1 MRRADDILEMQFHTG
16 GGPLRWSKRAHEDLE
31 CAFLDAGRAIVEP
44 DFVQNMVKLG
54 APIDYRDGP
63 AFVEF
68 LNKDAE
74 RINAAIKRIG
84 KVD

>member
-1 MRRADDILEMQFHTG
+1 MSSFDDYSGKYQSVRMRRDI
-16 GGPLRWSKRAHEDLE
+16 
-31 CAFLDAGRAIVEP
+31 GRAIVEP
-44 DFVQNMVKLG
+44 EFAQNMAKLG

-63 AFVEF
+63 AFVDF